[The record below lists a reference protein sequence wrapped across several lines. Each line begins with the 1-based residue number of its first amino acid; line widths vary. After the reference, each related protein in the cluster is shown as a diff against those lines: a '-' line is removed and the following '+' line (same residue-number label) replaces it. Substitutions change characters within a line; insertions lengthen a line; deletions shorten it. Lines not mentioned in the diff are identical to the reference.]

1 MERIQPKIFKSGS
14 SVGATVVRIKI
25 FLVRDHSIFLYIGAF
40 KLISNNITLGVY
52 TRISSYYEWV
62 RQQVCE
68 KSSYPPASFQC
79 SGDNTEQKLII
90 EFDLENDGENVTN
103 KVEIDIVHNGE

>member
-1 MERIQPKIFKSGS
+1 M
-14 SVGATVVRIKI
+14 
-25 FLVRDHSIFLYIGAF
+25 
-40 KLISNNITLGVY
+40 
-52 TRISSYYEWV
+52 

-68 KSSYPPASFQC
+68 KSSHPPASFQC